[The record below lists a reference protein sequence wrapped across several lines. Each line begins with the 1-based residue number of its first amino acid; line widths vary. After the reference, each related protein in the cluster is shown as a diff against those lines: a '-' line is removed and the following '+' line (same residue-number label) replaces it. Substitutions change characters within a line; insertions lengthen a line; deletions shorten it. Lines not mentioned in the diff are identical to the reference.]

1 MKILTGNIRLS
12 QPFRLFGMV
21 CGLFLVTSIFVKGN
35 SSNTGNERLNI
46 SFIKANQLNSQSIIF
61 QDWESTLPCDFLSIL
76 SAEEEVDP
84 TDESTGDE
92 SSESDFPL
100 HISYFNYNFVESSFV
115 SFNLSLQKR
124 ITIPFFLLHH
134 SWKIPF
140 NSMVSYLRK

>member
-1 MKILTGNIRLS
+1 MKILNRNIRIS

-21 CGLFLVTSIFVKGN
+21 CGLFLITSIFVKGS
-35 SSNTGNERLNI
+35 SSNTENEKLNT
-46 SFIKANQLNSQSIIF
+46 SFIKVNQLNTQSIIF
-61 QDWESTLPCDFLSIL
+61 QDWESTIPYDFLSIL

-92 SSESDFPL
+92 SSESTFPL
-100 HISYFNYNFVESSFV
+100 HISYFNCNFLESSFV

-140 NSMVSYLRK
+140 NTMVSYLRK